1 MVVRSTELGSKVMSW
16 ALVNKRSRSA
26 IWKDCILAEKEIN
39 GEYASQTKDLD
50 QVIRIQTTLEKSDSQ
65 GM

>member
-1 MVVRSTELGSKVMSW
+1 MSW

-26 IWKDCILAEKEIN
+26 IWKDCILAEKEIKR
-39 GEYASQTKDLD
+39 EYASQTKDLD